1 MTNDLIFYTALALM
15 FTHQF
20 DAMRC
25 HEWRMIPPL
34 SGMEESTAQRI
45 FIVTH
50 FPILVLIFWIFSH
63 GSDITI
69 YNFQLITDIVLA
81 GHIGKHIVLNSHEKN
96 EFKGTLSKI
105 IILSVSAFALLHL
118 LLLLNILSI

>member
-1 MTNDLIFYTALALM
+1 M

-34 SGMEESTAQRI
+34 SGMVENTAQMI

-50 FPILVLIFWIFSH
+50 FPILVLIFWIFAY
-63 GSDITI
+63 GSENAV

-105 IILSVSAFALLHL
+105 IIFSVSAFALLHL
-118 LLLLNILSI
+118 LLLLNFISL

>member
-15 FTHQF
+15 LTHQF

-25 HEWRMIPPL
+25 REWRMIPPL
-34 SGMEESTAQRI
+34 SGMVESTAQMI

-50 FPILVLIFWIFSH
+50 FPILVLIFWVFAY
-63 GSDITI
+63 GSEAAV

-96 EFKGTLSKI
+96 EFTDSLSKF

-118 LLLLNILSI
+118 LLLLGIISL